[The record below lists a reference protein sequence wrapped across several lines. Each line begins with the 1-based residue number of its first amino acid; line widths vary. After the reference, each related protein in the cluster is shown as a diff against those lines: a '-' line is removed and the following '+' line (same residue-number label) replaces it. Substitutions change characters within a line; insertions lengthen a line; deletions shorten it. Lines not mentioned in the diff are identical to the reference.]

1 MRFNVTARLMMY
13 ANVQAAN
20 LLPLLALNMS
30 VALLSMQGQKALG
43 FNKNTL
49 ICVPKMNEGFVSLE
63 RHES

>member
-20 LLPLLALNMS
+20 LLPLLAS

-49 ICVPKMNEGFVSLE
+49 ICVPKMNEGSVSLE